1 VSSFRLALTLSHVLG
16 FWLWGLMKMGFSEAE
31 VISVLKNI
39 FATADPRVLVG
50 IGDDAAVVKGD
61 SQQVITTDMAI
72 ADIHF
77 KTEWS
82 SAFDIGRK
90 ITAANIADVLSMG
103 ATCDYLVAAVSL
115 TGEEELA
122 WIENLARGMKDE
134 ADRAGAAIVGGDI
147 ARSSVITIAMT
158 AIGHTAQPILRSGAC
173 AGDDIFISSMT
184 GWSAAGLE
192 LLTREISL
200 NSAEA
205 DRALSEFS
213 APTLDYELD
222 FDRATSMADI
232 SDSLLVQAELMAR
245 ASACSFNL
253 SKELIAQ
260 NAEFKE
266 LEVLAQEIGADI
278 WSWVFAGG
286 EDHVFLATGK
296 DLPGIRIGS
305 VIEGSGIT
313 GVEMKMAPVS
323 WSHFQ
328 RD

>member
-1 VSSFRLALTLSHVLG
+1 
-16 FWLWGLMKMGFSEAE
+16 MGFSEAE

-39 FATADPRVLVG
+39 FATTDPRVLVG
-50 IGDDAAVVKGD
+50 IGDDAAVVKGETH
-61 SQQVITTDMAI
+61 QVITTDMAI

-103 ATCDYLVAAVSL
+103 ARCDYLVAAVSL

-134 ADRAGAAIVGGDI
+134 ADKAGAAIVGGDI

-158 AIGHTAQPILRSGAC
+158 AIGHTPQPILRSGAC

-192 LLTREISL
+192 LLTREISV

-222 FDRATSMADI
+222 FGRATSMADI
-232 SDSLLVQAELMAR
+232 SDSLLVQAEQMAR
-245 ASACSFNL
+245 ASARSFNL

>member
-1 VSSFRLALTLSHVLG
+1 
-16 FWLWGLMKMGFSEAE
+16 MGFSEAE

-39 FATADPRVLVG
+39 FTTTDPRVLVG

-61 SQQVITTDMAI
+61 TQQVITTDMAI

-103 ATCDYLVAAVSL
+103 ARCDYLVAAVSL
-115 TGEEELA
+115 TGDEELA
-122 WIENLARGMKDE
+122 WIENLARGMRDE
-134 ADRAGAAIVGGDI
+134 ADRAGAVIVGGDI

-158 AIGHTAQPILRSGAC
+158 AIGHTTEPILRSGARL
-173 AGDDIFISSMT
+173 GDDIFLSSLT

-192 LLTREISL
+192 LLTREISV

-213 APTLDYELD
+213 APTLDYEHG
-222 FDRATSMADI
+222 FSAATSMSDI
-232 SDSLLVQAELMAR
+232 SDSLLVQGEQMAR
-245 ASACSFNL
+245 ASNSAF
-253 SKELIAQ
+253 ELDRELFATSL
-260 NAEFKE
+260 EFRE
-266 LEVLAQEIGADI
+266 LEILAQEIGADI
-278 WSWVFAGG
+278 WSWVLAGG

-296 DLPGIRIGS
+296 DLPGIRIGR
-305 VIEGSGIT
+305 VVEGSGVT
-313 GVEMKMAPVS
+313 GIEMKMAPVS
-323 WSHFQ
+323 WSHFRQ
-328 RD
+328 N

>member
-1 VSSFRLALTLSHVLG
+1 
-16 FWLWGLMKMGFSEAE
+16 MGFSEAE

-39 FATADPRVLVG
+39 FATTDPRVLVG

-192 LLTREISL
+192 LLTREISV

-232 SDSLLVQAELMAR
+232 SDSLLVQAEQMAR

-286 EDHVFLATGK
+286 EDHVFLVTGK

>member
-1 VSSFRLALTLSHVLG
+1 
-16 FWLWGLMKMGFSEAE
+16 MGFSEAD
-31 VISVLKNI
+31 VISALKKVFSI
-39 FATADPRVLVG
+39 ADPRILVG

-61 SQQVITTDMAI
+61 AQQVITTDMAI
-72 ADIHF
+72 ADVHF

-115 TGEEELA
+115 TGSEELS

-158 AIGHTAQPILRSGAC
+158 AIGHTTKPILRSGARV
-173 AGDDIFISSMT
+173 GDGIFLSSLT

-192 LLTREISL
+192 LLTKEISL
-200 NSAEA
+200 NSSIA

-213 APTLDYELD
+213 APSLDYGVD
-222 FDRATSMADI
+222 FLNSTSMADI
-232 SDSLLVQAELMAR
+232 SDSLLIQARQVAD
-245 ASACSFNL
+245 ASGVCFDL
-253 SKELIAQ
+253 DTELISQ
-260 NAEFKE
+260 CAEFKE
-266 LEVLAQEIGADI
+266 LSELAQEINSDI
-278 WSWVFAGG
+278 WGWILAGG
-286 EDHVFLATGK
+286 EDHAFLATGR

-305 VIEGSGIT
+305 VVEGSGIS
-313 GVEMKMAPVS
+313 GVEIKKAPVS
-323 WSHFQ
+323 WSHF
-328 RD
+328 

>member
-1 VSSFRLALTLSHVLG
+1 
-16 FWLWGLMKMGFSEAE
+16 MGFSEAE

-61 SQQVITTDMAI
+61 TNQVITTDMAI

-158 AIGHTAQPILRSGAC
+158 AIGHTPQPILRSGAC

-192 LLTREISL
+192 LLTREISV

-222 FDRATSMADI
+222 FGRATSMADI
-232 SDSLLVQAELMAR
+232 SDSLLVQAEQMAR
-245 ASACSFNL
+245 ASARSFNL
-253 SKELIAQ
+253 SKELIGQ

-305 VIEGSGIT
+305 VIEGSGIS
-313 GVEMKMAPVS
+313 GIEMKMAPVS

-328 RD
+328 GD

>member
-1 VSSFRLALTLSHVLG
+1 
-16 FWLWGLMKMGFSEAE
+16 MGFSEAE

-39 FATADPRVLVG
+39 FATTDPRVLVG

-158 AIGHTAQPILRSGAC
+158 AIGHTPQPILRSGAC

-192 LLTREISL
+192 LLTREISV

-232 SDSLLVQAELMAR
+232 SDSLLVQAEQMAR
-245 ASACSFNL
+245 ASACSFNF
-253 SKELIAQ
+253 SEELIAQ

-266 LEVLAQEIGADI
+266 LEALAQEIGADI